1 MATVN
6 PLTIE
11 GVVDNNQDPT
21 SDEIMIIEDGEA
33 SFNQGQASANR
44 DQDTAPLKKES
55 DW

>member
-1 MATVN
+1 MASVN
-6 PLTIE
+6 PLPIE

-33 SFNQGQASANR
+33 SFNQEEPSANR
-44 DQDTAPLKKES
+44 EEYTAPLKTES